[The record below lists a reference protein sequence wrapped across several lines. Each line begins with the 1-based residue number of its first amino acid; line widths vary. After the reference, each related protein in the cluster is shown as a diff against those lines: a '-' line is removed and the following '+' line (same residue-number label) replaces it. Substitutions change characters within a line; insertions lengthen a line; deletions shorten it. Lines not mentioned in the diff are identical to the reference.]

1 MNGREF
7 ALFCGAASCVI
18 AFFVLLS
25 TRQKRRADYRTRR
38 LDLMAEALRDPN
50 LDAGTRS
57 ELLRALAR
65 EQGGFPAWLWQ
76 RLQQPMLWRVLWF
89 GGGWMTM
96 LLGGTALLTY
106 AMRMGIVRS
115 MDLPAVVMLTAI
127 GFGMVTLPLA
137 LRELL
142 RRDGTVPSR

>member
-1 MNGREF
+1 MNGRELVLICGFVGCAITFF
-7 ALFCGAASCVI
+7 AM
-18 AFFVLLS
+18 LS
-25 TRQKRRADYRTRR
+25 ARHKRRVEFRTRR
-38 LDLMAEALRDPN
+38 LDLLAEALRDPN

-65 EQGGFPAWLWQ
+65 EHGGISAWFWQ

-106 AMRMGIVRS
+106 AMRMGMVRS
-115 MDLPAVVMLTAI
+115 YDLPGIVMLTAL

-142 RRDGTVPSR
+142 RRDGTLPSR